1 MQINNRVPVSFFTF
15 AGNTVSVVK
24 NSSAVPGKNLKSK
37 KFIYHSMTII
47 ITGTSSGIGFV
58 LAEYFGKKG
67 HKVYGLSRKHTES
80 QYFRSIPTDVT
91 DHTEVQNAIAE
102 VLKTESRIDVLIN
115 NAGMGMVGAVEDSSK
130 EDILKLFNL
139 NLVGSVQMMSAV
151 LPKMREHKFGKI
163 INVSSIGSEM
173 GLPFRGFY
181 SASKSALDKVT
192 EAMRYEV
199 YPWNIEVCSLHL
211 GDIKTNIAENRVRT
225 KVSEPYKNV
234 FDKVYALMNSHVG
247 DGTEP
252 LEVATYVE
260 NLLNKNKWKAHYYF
274 GKFGQKIGVPLKWI
288 LPQGTYENLMKKY
301 NKLD

>member
-1 MQINNRVPVSFFTF
+1 
-15 AGNTVSVVK
+15 
-24 NSSAVPGKNLKSK
+24 
-37 KFIYHSMTII
+37 MTII
-47 ITGTSSGIGFV
+47 ITGTSTGIGFA

-67 HKVYGLSRKHTES
+67 HQVYGLSRKNTES
-80 QYFRSIPTDVT
+80 EFFKTIPTDIT
-91 DHTEVQNAIAE
+91 DHSQVENAISEILKAE
-102 VLKTESRIDVLIN
+102 KRIDLLIN
-115 NAGMGMVGAVEDSSK
+115 NAGMGMVGAVEDSKK
-130 EDILKLFNL
+130 EEILKLFNL
-139 NLVGSVQMMSAV
+139 NLVGAVQMMTGV
-151 LPKMREHKFGKI
+151 LPKMREQKSGKI

-199 YPWNIEVCSLHL
+199 YPWNIHVCSLHL
-211 GDIKTNIAENRVRT
+211 GDIKTNIAENRVKT

-247 DGTEP
+247 EGTEP
-252 LEVATYVE
+252 MDVAVYIDG
-260 NLLNKNKWKAHYYF
+260 LLGKSKWKAHYYF

-301 NKLD
+301 NKMD

>member
-1 MQINNRVPVSFFTF
+1 M
-15 AGNTVSVVK
+15 
-24 NSSAVPGKNLKSK
+24 SK
-37 KFIYHSMTII
+37 TII

-67 HKVYGLSRKHTES
+67 HRVYGLSRKHTES
-80 QYFRSIPTDVT
+80 PHFRSIPTDIT
-91 DHTEVQNAIAE
+91 DNNAVGNAIAE

-115 NAGMGMVGAVEDSSK
+115 NAGMGMVGAVEDSTR

-139 NLVGSVQMMSAV
+139 NLVGAVQMMSAV
-151 LPKMREHKFGKI
+151 MPVMRENKFGQI

-225 KVSEPYKNV
+225 KVSAPYTSV
-234 FDKVYALMNSHVG
+234 FDQVYGLMNSHVG

-252 LEVATYVE
+252 LEVAEYADR
-260 NLLNKNKWKAHYYF
+260 LLEKKKWKAHYYF

-301 NKLD
+301 NKLT

>member
-1 MQINNRVPVSFFTF
+1 M
-15 AGNTVSVVK
+15 
-24 NSSAVPGKNLKSK
+24 SK
-37 KFIYHSMTII
+37 TII
-47 ITGTSSGIGFV
+47 ITGTSSGIGFA

-67 HKVYGLSRKHTES
+67 NKVYGLSRKS
-80 QYFRSIPTDVT
+80 VSSDYFVSIPTDI
-91 DHTEVQNAIAE
+91 TEKDQIDNAISE
-102 VLKTESRIDVLIN
+102 ILKTETRIDVLIN
-115 NAGMGMVGAVEDSSK
+115 NAGMGMVGSVEDSTK
-130 EDILKLFNL
+130 EDITKLFNL
-139 NLVGSVQMMSAV
+139 NLIGSVQMMTAV
-151 LPKMREHKFGKI
+151 LPKMRKQKSGKI

-181 SASKSALDKVT
+181 SASKSALDKIT

-199 YPWNIEVCSLHL
+199 YPWNIHACSLHL
-211 GDIKTNIAENRVRT
+211 GDIKTNIAENRIKT

-252 LEVATYVE
+252 LDVAIYIDG
-260 NLLNKNKWKAHYYF
+260 LLGKSKWKAHYYF

-301 NKLD
+301 NKMD

>member
-1 MQINNRVPVSFFTF
+1 M
-15 AGNTVSVVK
+15 NTK
-24 NSSAVPGKNLKSK
+24 
-37 KFIYHSMTII
+37 TII

-80 QYFRSIPTDVT
+80 SYFTSIPTDVT
-91 DHTEVQNAIAE
+91 DNDAVQNAIAE
-102 VLKTESRIDVLIN
+102 VLKTETKIDVLIN

-139 NLVGSVQMMSAV
+139 NLVGAVQMMTAV
-151 LPKMREHKFGKI
+151 MPKMRENRFGQI

-199 YPWNIEVCSLHL
+199 YPWNIHVCSLHL
-211 GDIKTNIAENRVRT
+211 GDIKTNIAENRVKT

-234 FDKVYALMNSHVG
+234 FDKVYTLMNSHVG
-247 DGTEP
+247 DGTDP
-252 LEVATYVE
+252 LEVAEYVDR
-260 NLLNKNKWKAHYYF
+260 LLQKNTWKAHYYF

-301 NKLD
+301 NKLA